1 MRTSRE
7 WIDATMAELEGS
19 AIWSAERETG
29 CQPAEAHPDAPGR
42 LTLDLILSPEELQTL
57 DGICREDELTPK
69 QALTHIIRARLLG
82 RPQFGR
88 SDRARLRACLDL
100 LRALEQHV
108 GRAARP
114 AKGRGQ
120 TATVVSARTA
130 ELLDLGA
137 YLRRVGRAI
146 GESMT
151 GNLRYWQA
159 DPVAPA
165 GAFDEA
171 PRDETVAAGPTPRT
185 DSSGSW

>member
-1 MRTSRE
+1 MRTSRD
-7 WIDATMAELEGS
+7 WIDATMAELDRS
-19 AIWSAERETG
+19 AIWSAEAEAD
-29 CQPAEAHPDAPGR
+29 CQLAEAHSGAQGR
-42 LTLDLILSPEELQTL
+42 LTLDLVLSPEEMQAL

-120 TATVVSARTA
+120 TAAVVSTRTT

-146 GESMT
+146 GESMM
-151 GNLRYWQA
+151 GNLRYWQT
-159 DPVAPA
+159 DSTSPA
-165 GAFDEA
+165 GAADDA
-171 PRDETVAAGPTPRT
+171 PRGEADAAGPAPRT

>member
-7 WIDATMAELEGS
+7 WIDRTATELDS
-19 AIWSAERETG
+19 AAGWSAEPAAG
-29 CQPAEAHPDAPGR
+29 CQHAEADSGVPGR
-42 LTLDLILSPEELQTL
+42 LILDLVLSPEEMQAL
-57 DGICREDELTPK
+57 DEICREDELSPK

-114 AKGRGQ
+114 ATARGQ
-120 TATVVSARTA
+120 TATVVSAQTK
-130 ELLDLGA
+130 ELLELGA

-146 GESMT
+146 GESMM
-151 GNLRYWQA
+151 GNLQFWRAHPTASVSGA
-159 DPVAPA
+159 DE
-165 GAFDEA
+165 GRRGEA
-171 PRDETVAAGPTPRT
+171 DAMGPER
-185 DSSGSW
+185 